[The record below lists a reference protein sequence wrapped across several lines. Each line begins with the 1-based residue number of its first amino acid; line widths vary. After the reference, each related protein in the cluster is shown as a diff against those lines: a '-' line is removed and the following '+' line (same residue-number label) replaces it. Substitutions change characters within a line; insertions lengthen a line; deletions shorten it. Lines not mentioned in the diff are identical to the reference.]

1 MLVQNVVPLGLMF
14 MKSNIKI
21 KSKQNSLNLIK
32 ETEEDRKE
40 RIKYSSTMF
49 TKIIPDKIKI
59 YSRKQ
64 KHKENYEDID

>member
-1 MLVQNVVPLGLMF
+1 

-21 KSKQNSLNLIK
+21 NLKKDNLDLIK

-49 TKIIPDKIKI
+49 TKVIPDRSKL
-59 YSRKQ
+59 YSRKS
-64 KHKENYEDID
+64 KHKENYEGID

>member
-1 MLVQNVVPLGLMF
+1 
-14 MKSNIKI
+14 MKSNII
-21 KSKQNSLNLIK
+21 INSKKNDLDLIK

-49 TKIIPDKIKI
+49 TKIIPDKSKI

-64 KHKENYEDID
+64 KHKDQYDGGYDD

>member
-1 MLVQNVVPLGLMF
+1 MF